1 MKRKFRKMT
10 AVLLSV
16 VMVSLMIPIATVS
29 VSAGQ
34 RDDIVNIAINEANT
48 NGGYL
53 GSSNKYNNWN
63 GLSWCAYFVVWCAR
77 QAGIDSDI
85 IPDNYSCSSIKRW
98 YEDRGMWHYSAYYDG
113 NYTPRAGDL
122 VIYDWNYNPDDG
134 DHIGIVTGISGG
146 CINTVEGNTSGNGYS
161 SGNLR
166 YRESY
171 LSLNDGQI
179 IGYCSPNY
187 YDEPEESFWV
197 NVSGSQAYFYWNRDD
212 NALYYDIKIWKNVL
226 YDGDAYRKKWGV
238 YSTNYAFALP
248 KGTYQAYID
257 SVGDNYVRMSNVVTF
272 TIGDVPTNL
281 DVLVSG
287 NQVYFD
293 WNNDTNVS
301 SYTLKVYKDFAW
313 EGDSYETIWNI
324 KDENYALAL
333 PEGRYQ
339 AYVDASSM
347 SNVIDF
353 YVGNTQ
359 PSLNANVFGNQVYFD
374 WTCDNRAN
382 SYSLKIYKGHAWQS
396 EIYENIRNITSTN
409 AAVALPEGTYQAYID
424 ASGDNYLQMGNVIE
438 FIVSDSSPKLF
449 AEVRGSQV
457 YFSWSADSHAEQYA
471 LKIFR
476 GHAWQSELYENITK
490 ITNTNAAVALPV
502 GTYQAYIDASG
513 QNYLQMG
520 NVIEF
525 SVSNSTPS
533 LKAEVNGNNVSFEWT
548 KDNQA
553 NEYSLK
559 VFKNHAW
566 QSDPFVSKWNIQ
578 SNSID
583 IKLPKGEYQ
592 AYIDASGDNY
602 LQMGNVIDV
611 VVQEDNYHSKI
622 LQEMVSMEY
631 DETVFDGT
639 EKIPNV
645 VIMDNEYQL
654 IEVYDYEA
662 KYENNVH
669 SGTAL
674 ITITGKGDY
683 SGEILLNFRI
693 KNCVADTNL
702 DDSIDIR
709 DITAIQRHLTE
720 LEPFNEEQLAVAD
733 TNGDGE
739 INIADATH
747 LQMYLAEYDIQLG

>member
-1 MKRKFRKMT
+1 MI
-10 AVLLSV
+10 A
-16 VMVSLMIPIATVS
+16 LMIPYGVVS
-29 VSAGQ
+29 VNATSFSPRYDTPSSSNSYYYSSNPFYKSGYGMPNCTCYAYGRAYELLGTEPSLSRGNAGQ
-34 RDDIVNIAINEANT
+34 WYWYNKNNGIYSYGSTPKLGAIACWDKYDQNQGHVAVVEAIDGDSVTISESHYSGTYFDTRTITSN
-48 NGGYL
+48 
-53 GSSNKYNNWN
+53 SSNYLTSMRFL
-63 GLSWCAYFVVWCAR
+63 GY
-77 QAGIDSDI
+77 IYI
-85 IPDNYSCSSIKRW
+85 
-98 YEDRGMWHYSAYYDG
+98 
-113 NYTPRAGDL
+113 GDF
-122 VIYDWNYNPDDG
+122 
-134 DHIGIVTGISGG
+134 
-146 CINTVEGNTSGNGYS
+146 E
-161 SGNLR
+161 
-166 YRESY
+166 
-171 LSLNDGQI
+171 
-179 IGYCSPNY
+179 
-187 YDEPEESFWV
+187 DEPEESFWV
-197 NVSGSQAYFYWNRDD
+197 NVSGSQAYFNWNRDD

-513 QNYLQMG
+513 HNYLQMG

-611 VVQEDNYHSKI
+611 VVQKDNYHSKI

-639 EKIPNV
+639 EKKPNV

-709 DITAIQRHLTE
+709 DVTAIQRHLTE

-733 TNGDGE
+733 TDGNGE
-739 INIADATH
+739 INISDATH

>member
-1 MKRKFRKMT
+1 MT
-10 AVLLSV
+10 AVLLAI
-16 VMVSLMIPIATVS
+16 VMVALMIPIGVVS
-29 VSAGQ
+29 VGATHST
-34 RDDIVNIAINEANT
+34 IEAA
-48 NGGYL
+48 
-53 GSSNKYNNWN
+53 
-63 GLSWCAYFVVWCAR
+63 LSWALDIANDDRHGYVLGASHGSEGMNYDCSSFVSWALIH
-77 QAGIDSDI
+77 AGIDVPVSTTFYMRENFEPYGFEWINWSNIGGTSNLQRGDI
-85 IPDNYSCSSIKRW
+85 LLDIDTHV
-98 YEDRGMWHYSAYYDG
+98 EFYYG
-113 NYTPRAGDL
+113 NNQ
-122 VIYDWNYNPDDG
+122 I
-134 DHIGIVTGISGG
+134 IGAHRPATGISVSSYY
-146 CINTVEGNTSGNGYS
+146 NNVNGVS
-161 SGNLR
+161 WDGVLR
-166 YRESY
+166 YK
-171 LSLNDGQI
+171 
-179 IGYCSPNY
+179 
-187 YDEPEESFWV
+187 DEPEENFWV
-197 NVSGSQAYFYWNRDD
+197 NVSGSQAYFNWNRDD
-212 NALYYDIKIWKNVL
+212 NAMYYDIKIWKNVL
-226 YDGDAYRKKWGV
+226 YDGDAYRIKWGV

-293 WNNDTNVS
+293 WNKDTNVS

-347 SNVIDF
+347 SNVINF

-374 WTCDNRAN
+374 WTGDNRAN

-409 AAVALPEGTYQAYID
+409 VAVALPEGTYQAYID

-438 FIVSDSSPKLF
+438 FIVSDSSPKLS

-457 YFSWSADSHAEQYA
+457 YFSWSADSHAEQYT
-471 LKIFR
+471 LKIFK
-476 GHAWQSELYENITK
+476 GHAWLSELYENITK

-513 QNYLQMG
+513 HNYLQMG

-566 QSDPFVSKWNIQ
+566 QSDPFVSKWNIL

-611 VVQEDNYHSKI
+611 VVKEDNYHSKI
-622 LQEMVSMEY
+622 SQEMVSMEY

-639 EKIPNV
+639 EKMPNV

-654 IEVYDYEA
+654 IEEYDYEV
-662 KYENNVH
+662 KYENNLH
-669 SGTAL
+669 SGTAQ

-683 SGEILLNFRI
+683 GGEILMNFRI

-702 DDSIDIR
+702 DDNIDIR
-709 DITAIQRHLTE
+709 DVTAIQRHLVE
-720 LEPFNEEQLAVAD
+720 LEPFTEDQLAVAD

-747 LQMYLAEYDIQLG
+747 LQMYLAEYDVKLG

>member
-1 MKRKFRKMT
+1 MT
-10 AVLLSV
+10 AVLLAI
-16 VMVSLMIPIATVS
+16 VMVALMIPIGVVS
-29 VSAGQ
+29 VGATHST
-34 RDDIVNIAINEANT
+34 IEAA
-48 NGGYL
+48 
-53 GSSNKYNNWN
+53 
-63 GLSWCAYFVVWCAR
+63 LSWALDIANDDRHGYVLGASHGSEGMNYDCSSFVSWALIH
-77 QAGIDSDI
+77 AGIDVPVSTTFYMRENFEPYGFEWINWSNIGGTSNLQRGDI
-85 IPDNYSCSSIKRW
+85 LLDIDTHV
-98 YEDRGMWHYSAYYDG
+98 EFYYG
-113 NYTPRAGDL
+113 NNQ
-122 VIYDWNYNPDDG
+122 I
-134 DHIGIVTGISGG
+134 IGAHRPATGISVSSYY
-146 CINTVEGNTSGNGYS
+146 NNVNGVS
-161 SGNLR
+161 WDGVLR
-166 YRESY
+166 YK
-171 LSLNDGQI
+171 
-179 IGYCSPNY
+179 
-187 YDEPEESFWV
+187 DEPEENFWV
-197 NVSGSQAYFYWNRDD
+197 NVSGSQAYFNWNRDD
-212 NALYYDIKIWKNVL
+212 NAMYYDIKIWKNVL
-226 YDGDAYRKKWGV
+226 YDGDAYRIKWGV

-257 SVGDNYVRMSNVVTF
+257 SV
-272 TIGDVPTNL
+272 
-281 DVLVSG
+281 VSG

-293 WNNDTNVS
+293 WNKDTNVS

-347 SNVIDF
+347 SNVINF

-374 WTCDNRAN
+374 WTGDNRAN

-409 AAVALPEGTYQAYID
+409 VAVALPEGTYQAYID
-424 ASGDNYLQMGNVIE
+424 ASGD
-438 FIVSDSSPKLF
+438 
-449 AEVRGSQV
+449 
-457 YFSWSADSHAEQYA
+457 
-471 LKIFR
+471 
-476 GHAWQSELYENITK
+476 
-490 ITNTNAAVALPV
+490 
-502 GTYQAYIDASG
+502 
-513 QNYLQMG
+513 NYLQMG

-566 QSDPFVSKWNIQ
+566 QSDPFVSKWNIL

-611 VVQEDNYHSKI
+611 VVKEDNYHSKI
-622 LQEMVSMEY
+622 SQEMVSMEY

-639 EKIPNV
+639 EKMPNV

-654 IEVYDYEA
+654 IEEYDYEV
-662 KYENNVH
+662 KYENNLH
-669 SGTAL
+669 SGTAQ

-683 SGEILLNFRI
+683 GGEILMNFRI

-702 DDSIDIR
+702 DDNIDIR
-709 DITAIQRHLTE
+709 DVTAIQRHLVE
-720 LEPFNEEQLAVAD
+720 LEPFTEDQLAVAD

-747 LQMYLAEYDIQLG
+747 LQMYLAEYDVKLG